1 MSKLKKLEK
10 MLSHGKI
17 SRREFIA
24 RVSALG
30 LAATI
35 SPAILTRSGQAATP
49 KKGGKLRVACTGGS
63 TTDSLDPG
71 SLTSTYNDF
80 LNFQMRNCLV
90 EVDHN
95 SNAIPELAESW
106 EPSPDA
112 AKWTFKIRKGV
123 EFHDGKTLDSNDV
136 VYTMNH
142 HRGENSKSGA
152 KGLLDPIQEIKADG
166 KDTVVFTLKGGNAD
180 FPYILADYH
189 LTIFKAGTKGKE
201 FEKGIGTGGYIL
213 KAWEPGVRA
222 LTVRNPNYWKEGRAH
237 FDSVETLSIV
247 DTNARTSALTTGQI
261 DVMDRPDLKTL
272 ELFKKRKNIQPIS
285 KTSGSHSTVPMLFT
299 SKPYDNN
306 DVRLGLKYA
315 LDREEQVKK
324 VLKGYGS
331 IGNDHPIAPLLKYY
345 AADLPQ
351 RSYDPDKAKY
361 HMKKAGM
368 IDHTFKLHTSDGAFA
383 GGVDSAL
390 LYQQSAAKAGIKIQ
404 VVKEPSD
411 GYWSNV
417 WMKKSWSM
425 SYWSARPTVDLMFT
439 TCYAA
444 DANWNETYWKHERF
458 NKLLIEA
465 RAELNDNKRSEMYFE
480 MQQIVRDQGATVVPM
495 FSDIVIVASSKLG
508 YENFAADLDLDGG
521 RGHERWW
528 FKS

>member
-1 MSKLKKLEK
+1 MSKLETIEKLF
-10 MLSHGKI
+10 SHGKI
-17 SRREFIA
+17 SRREFIT

-35 SPAILTRSGQAATP
+35 SPLMLERTARAATP
-49 KKGGKLRVACTGGS
+49 KKGGQLRVACTGGS

-80 LNFQMRNCLV
+80 LNFQLRNCLV
-90 EVDHN
+90 EVDHK
-95 SNAIPELAESW
+95 SNAVPELAESW

-112 AKWTFKIRKGV
+112 VTWAFKIRKGV
-123 EFHDGKTLDSNDV
+123 EFHDGKTLDANDV

-142 HRGENSKSGA
+142 HRGEGSKSGA
-152 KGLLDPIQEIKADG
+152 KGLLDPVQDIRADG
-166 KDTVVFTLKGGNAD
+166 KDTVIFTLKGGNAD

-189 LTIFKAGTKGKE
+189 LTIFKTGTKGEE

-213 KAWEPGVRA
+213 QSWEPGVRA
-222 LTVRNPNYWKEGRAH
+222 LTKRNPNYWKKGRAH

-247 DTNARTSALTTGQI
+247 DANARTNALATGQI

-272 ELFKKRKNIQPIS
+272 HLFKKRKNIQAIS
-285 KTSGSHSTVPMLFT
+285 GTSGSHSTVPMIFT
-299 SKPYDNN
+299 NKPYDNN

-324 VLKGYGS
+324 ILKGYGS
-331 IGNDHPIAPLLKYY
+331 IGNDHPIAPHMKF
-345 AADLPQ
+345 AAKDLPQ
-351 RSYDPDKAKY
+351 RPFDPDKAKY

-368 IDHTFKLHTSDGAFA
+368 LGHTFKLHSSDGAFS
-383 GGVDSAL
+383 GGVDAAL
-390 LYQQSAAKAGIKIQ
+390 LYQQSAAKAGIKIE
-404 VVKEPSD
+404 VVREPSD

-444 DANWNETYWKHERF
+444 DANWNETYWKHDRF

-465 RAELNDNKRSEMYFE
+465 RAELDEKKRAEMYYE
-480 MQQIVRDQGATVVPM
+480 MQKTVRDEGATVVPM
-495 FSDIVIVASSKLG
+495 FSDIVIMASDKLG